1 MTAWTDKLKAYQKE
15 HNCSYKEAM
24 IKCSSGKTKKRVRK
38 PKKEIELDGDGLAL
52 GDAERSA
59 SLRKLLQEHGDAR
72 VIKITVLR
80 TPVQS
85 RTLLNIISLGQFQ
98 KNVDALGYDKI
109 FHIGLNI
116 ELDDGYAGCIQSY
129 ATIESGATE
138 TKGEQDMIVA
148 TVRQPE
154 TLNNIFSKLE
164 GLYGKQLY
172 RYDAK
177 LNNCQNFAVA
187 FLSTSNALSTKLN
200 TWIMQDAKS
209 LFNNMNSYFYRF
221 ITDLKR
227 KYDGGILA

>member
-59 SLRKLLQEHGDAR
+59 SLRKLLQEHGYAR

-80 TPVQS
+80 TAVQS

-109 FHIGLNI
+109 FHILTV
-116 ELDDGYAGCIQSY
+116 LRS
-129 ATIESGATE
+129 ATTLES
-138 TKGEQDMIVA
+138 
-148 TVRQPE
+148 
-154 TLNNIFSKLE
+154 E
-164 GLYGKQLY
+164 G
-172 RYDAK
+172 RFADAHPPPRI
-177 LNNCQNFAVA
+177 LCA
-187 FLSTSNALSTKLN
+187 STSQPNCLVHP
-200 TWIMQDAKS
+200 
-209 LFNNMNSYFYRF
+209 
-221 ITDLKR
+221 
-227 KYDGGILA
+227 